1 MNLNLK
7 TTKLFFLPEGV
18 VCSSCII
25 NTKLIGSKS
34 WYKDLP
40 SKVYFCLVRI
50 STRTFRGHH
59 NRDRQPISTTLLSKA
74 NSFLF
79 DSHSTQQDVHAPG
92 LSLFTDTFH
101 FQLNWTGQIF
111 GPDKSLACLLLI
123 SYSYFRIDKQKK
135 PLMCLRS
142 TTGQIS
148 NCK

>member
-1 MNLNLK
+1 MCQQQRHREQKIDKDKEREERKRHTQKRDSLSLSLSLLHTAGPVNLNLK

-18 VCSSCII
+18 VCLSCII

-79 DSHSTQQDVHAPG
+79 DSHSTQQDVHAHLVTHG
-92 LSLFTDTFH
+92 H
-101 FQLNWTGQIF
+101 FRGH
-111 GPDKSLACLLLI
+111 
-123 SYSYFRIDKQKK
+123 FRGHHN
-135 PLMCLRS
+135 R
-142 TTGQIS
+142 
-148 NCK
+148 